1 MQGYGM
7 RGAVDEVDAAAAVDA
22 VAEEAGNVDL
32 DGVVAVRGACAER
45 SCTAGGSF
53 RPPSS

>member
-7 RGAVDEVDAAAAVDA
+7 RGAVDEVDAAVDA

-45 SCTAGGSF
+45 SCTAEGSF